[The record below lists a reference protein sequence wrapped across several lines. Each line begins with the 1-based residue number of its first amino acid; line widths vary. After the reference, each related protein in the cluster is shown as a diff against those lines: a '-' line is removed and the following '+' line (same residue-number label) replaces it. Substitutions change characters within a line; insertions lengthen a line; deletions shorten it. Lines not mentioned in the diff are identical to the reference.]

1 MNVFQEIKKE
11 HQEFRNL
18 ISKIEKAKGEKKAT
32 LFKEFYAM
40 ITGHHEAEEH
50 VVFKDVKKK
59 SDEKGKSVVLEMIE
73 EHNLITYQFS
83 LLERTSMDNET
94 WDAKFSV
101 LKEIVTHHL
110 DEEEKELFEQAR
122 KVLTEKEI
130 TDKYEPF
137 EDTQEK
143 YQKEQEEKL
152 AKK

>member
-1 MNVFQEIKKE
+1 MNVLQEIKKE
-11 HQEFRNL
+11 HQEFRDL
-18 ISKIEKAKGEKKAT
+18 IPKIEKAKGDKKTT
-32 LFKEFYAM
+32 LFREFYAK
-40 ITGHHEAEEH
+40 IKGHHEAEEH
-50 VVFKDVKKK
+50 VVFEDVKSK
-59 SDEKGKSVVLEMIE
+59 SDEEGKSIVLEMIE

-83 LLERTSMDNET
+83 LLERTSIDNET

-110 DEEEKELFEQAR
+110 DEEEDELFKQAR

-130 TDKYEPF
+130 KDKYEPF

-143 YQKEQEEKL
+143 FQKEQEEKL